1 MSENEDIKVSKHSS
15 GVSIIIR
22 LDQLWKNCHS
32 YKRNG
37 QYMKWN
43 EELDSVWLELARD
56 LKKSGKEDKDADEK
70 KDYDKL
76 KEKFDEFDDKISE
89 IGQIIDAAP
98 SGFAELP
105 KNFVENRNK
114 HYKALMDK
122 QLFLARL
129 ENAVGKGTS
138 WDDEDDDWD

>member
-1 MSENEDIKVSKHSS
+1 MESEEIKISKHSS

-37 QYMKWN
+37 QYRRWN

-56 LKKSGKEDKDADEK
+56 LKEDVDET
-70 KDYDKL
+70 KDYKKL
-76 KEKFDEFDDKISE
+76 KDVFDGFDKEIKK
-89 IGQIIDAAP
+89 IGQIIDERPA
-98 SGFAELP
+98 GFEELT
-105 KNFVENRNK
+105 KEQIENRNK
-114 HYKALMDK
+114 HYEKIMEK

-129 ENAVGKGTS
+129 ENKIGKGTS